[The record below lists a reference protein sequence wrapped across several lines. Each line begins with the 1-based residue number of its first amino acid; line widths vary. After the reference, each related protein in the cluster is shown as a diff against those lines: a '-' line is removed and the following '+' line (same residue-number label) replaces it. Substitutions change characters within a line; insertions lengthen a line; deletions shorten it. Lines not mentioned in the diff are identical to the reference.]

1 MKKYAFFFSCLVAS
15 GALGVMTFATTASA
29 QQQQSY
35 PSMAPLA
42 QYLMSDQAAEVAL
55 AKSAAPA
62 AISDHATVLVLQ
74 AHGYIT
80 AVKGTNGF
88 VCAVER
94 GWMSPFDAPQFWNP
108 KLRGPICFNPQAV
121 KSILPITYKRTALV
135 LSGRSKDEIKKAMTT
150 AFATKQMP
158 PLQPGAMSYMM
169 SKQGYL
175 DDKFGHWM
183 PHLMFYTATNVDW
196 GADQDGSPVMLNPQF
211 HGQPEPVNVLMIPVG
226 KWSDGSVAQSM

>member
-1 MKKYAFFFSCLVAS
+1 MKKNAFFFSCLVAS

-42 QYLMSDQAAEVAL
+42 QYLMSDQAAEIAL

>member
-1 MKKYAFFFSCLVAS
+1 MKKNAFFFSCLVAS

-211 HGQPEPVNVLMIPVG
+211 RGHPEPVNVLMIPVG